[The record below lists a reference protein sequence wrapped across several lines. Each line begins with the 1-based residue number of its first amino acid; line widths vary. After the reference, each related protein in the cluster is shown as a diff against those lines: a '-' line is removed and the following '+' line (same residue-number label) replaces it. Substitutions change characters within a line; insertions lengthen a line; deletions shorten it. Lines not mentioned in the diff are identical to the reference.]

1 MGNLFAEAKLKTA
14 LANDTYTDKKEIVS
28 KAGYLLGVDKN
39 IFDSGELLP
48 EIYEELEKNQDARM
62 VRNLCFLFTCIEHC
76 YKQLQMQMVND
87 LKNLHSMD
95 MTKAA
100 TEALRKD
107 GLDIVKANCTLDEYR
122 PRIAAEIANRIQ
134 GCKDIFPMWV
144 PWEYIRQ
151 MFSFPTKTK
160 DRAQERAWLYYNE
173 NIIRFPYNVFLN
185 WQFKADEGGN
195 LLGSDEQF
203 LIRLYAQNG
212 DTFCDY
218 DKVRGESKQT
228 QQNVEQFLL
237 HSVRS
242 EILVDC
248 ENCDPLKFFAVLQ
261 SLSPEAIGKIQ
272 KIFLFDDV
280 NASSIW
286 GLVEHYTKAK
296 VDRFMTQ
303 RVVEGKSV
311 VDMTVAVCCCQEH
324 YDKKIDSFLLFS
336 SDSDYWPLINNVVTA
351 RFLMMFERE
360 KTSKAIVNKMREH
373 HVLYC
378 YTDQFCK
385 AGDAYRLRNDALA
398 LECASY
404 LKQQLGSCNIEDIHD
419 LAPKY
424 QTYFGRDGRRV
435 EFTYNDIS
443 FEIRVARVFVFPQ
456 GVAAIAP
463 YMGQIMARPEAYT
476 YIIDIG
482 GYTTDV
488 VKFSRGGQVDMTFCE
503 SFNNG
508 VIKMYDEVQRA
519 VRNRFQLDMDDYSI
533 DNVLRRG
540 YNPGR
545 EINELVH
552 STARSYARTL
562 IRTLKEK
569 GVDLTLSYPVF
580 IGGGSCLMRPVIE
593 SELGRDD
600 YLFVEDPRANAVG
613 FKMMAESKLAAENR

>member
-28 KAGYLLGVDKN
+28 KAGYLLGVDKS
-39 IFDSGELLP
+39 IFDSGELLS

-324 YDKKIDSFLLFS
+324 YNKKIDSFLLFS

-404 LKQQLGSCNIEDIHD
+404 LKQQLGSCNIEDM
-419 LAPKY
+419 LQSAY
-424 QTYFGRDGRRV
+424 GQTRI
-435 EFTYNDIS
+435 E
-443 FEIRVARVFVFPQ
+443 
-456 GVAAIAP
+456 
-463 YMGQIMARPEAYT
+463 
-476 YIIDIG
+476 
-482 GYTTDV
+482 
-488 VKFSRGGQVDMTFCE
+488 MTE
-503 SFNNG
+503 
-508 VIKMYDEVQRA
+508 
-519 VRNRFQLDMDDYSI
+519 
-533 DNVLRRG
+533 
-540 YNPGR
+540 
-545 EINELVH
+545 
-552 STARSYARTL
+552 
-562 IRTLKEK
+562 KEK
-569 GVDLTLSYPVF
+569 ELFRKSLVDKLRITMDTEGNLS
-580 IGGGSCLMRPVIE
+580 IGLS
-593 SELGRDD
+593 
-600 YLFVEDPRANAVG
+600 
-613 FKMMAESKLAAENR
+613 

>member
-28 KAGYLLGVDKN
+28 KAGYLLGVDKS
-39 IFDSGELLP
+39 IFDSGELLS

-212 DTFCDY
+212 DTFCEY

-404 LKQQLGSCNIEDIHD
+404 LKQQLGSCNIEDTVFCCPPSGAAN
-419 LAPKY
+419 L
-424 QTYFGRDGRRV
+424 RRWV
-435 EFTYNDIS
+435 KKGS
-443 FEIRVARVFVFPQ
+443 FEAKKKGTTVVMLLPVSTDSQWFQEHIYLKP
-456 GVAAIAP
+456 GV
-463 YMGQIMARPEAYT
+463 R
-476 YIIDIG
+476 
-482 GYTTDV
+482 
-488 VKFSRGGQVDMTFCE
+488 VKFLPERVKF
-503 SFNNG
+503 
-508 VIKMYDEVQRA
+508 V
-519 VRNRFQLDMDDYSI
+519 NRL
-533 DNVLRRG
+533 L
-540 YNPGR
+540 P
-545 EINELVH
+545 
-552 STARSYARTL
+552 SYAEYGQHGAASVGGTRPSM
-562 IRTLKEK
+562 
-569 GVDLTLSYPVF
+569 VVVF
-580 IGGGSCLMRPVIE
+580 DGSKRKFCCE
-593 SELGRDD
+593 
-600 YLFVEDPRANAVG
+600 
-613 FKMMAESKLAAENR
+613 

>member
-39 IFDSGELLP
+39 IFDSGELLS

-404 LKQQLGSCNIEDIHD
+404 LKQQLGSCNIEDKPEKEESEEKKPD
-419 LAPKY
+419 GTAQESAQENPANRSADDY
-424 QTYFGRDGRRV
+424 NYPDFCGRLYIPAAGIDVALYNNTSQDTCNRTDSAAIFPHRPEDGGSNIV
-435 EFTYNDIS
+435 ADNELESLTSVAVGSTAYVITPGGQQINYVCVDAFNGHNDVTGYDALQKDDGTVVWGSAELIVYTCLGDAYNV
-443 FEIRVARVFVFPQ
+443 RVA
-456 GVAAIAP
+456 
-463 YMGQIMARPEAYT
+463 
-476 YIIDIG
+476 
-482 GYTTDV
+482 
-488 VKFSRGGQVDMTFCE
+488 C
-503 SFNNG
+503 FN
-508 VIKMYDEVQRA
+508 RA
-519 VRNRFQLDMDDYSI
+519 
-533 DNVLRRG
+533 
-540 YNPGR
+540 
-545 EINELVH
+545 
-552 STARSYARTL
+552 
-562 IRTLKEK
+562 
-569 GVDLTLSYPVF
+569 
-580 IGGGSCLMRPVIE
+580 
-593 SELGRDD
+593 
-600 YLFVEDPRANAVG
+600 
-613 FKMMAESKLAAENR
+613 

>member
-28 KAGYLLGVDKN
+28 KAGYLLGVDKS
-39 IFDSGELLP
+39 IFDSGELLS

-76 YKQLQMQMVND
+76 YKQLQMVND

-212 DTFCDY
+212 DTFCEY

-404 LKQQLGSCNIEDIHD
+404 LKQQLGSCNIEDM
-419 LAPKY
+419 LQSAY
-424 QTYFGRDGRRV
+424 GQTRI
-435 EFTYNDIS
+435 E
-443 FEIRVARVFVFPQ
+443 
-456 GVAAIAP
+456 
-463 YMGQIMARPEAYT
+463 
-476 YIIDIG
+476 
-482 GYTTDV
+482 
-488 VKFSRGGQVDMTFCE
+488 MTE
-503 SFNNG
+503 
-508 VIKMYDEVQRA
+508 
-519 VRNRFQLDMDDYSI
+519 
-533 DNVLRRG
+533 
-540 YNPGR
+540 
-545 EINELVH
+545 
-552 STARSYARTL
+552 
-562 IRTLKEK
+562 KEK
-569 GVDLTLSYPVF
+569 ELFRKSLVDKLRITMDTEGNLS
-580 IGGGSCLMRPVIE
+580 IGLS
-593 SELGRDD
+593 
-600 YLFVEDPRANAVG
+600 
-613 FKMMAESKLAAENR
+613 

>member
-1 MGNLFAEAKLKTA
+1 
-14 LANDTYTDKKEIVS
+14 
-28 KAGYLLGVDKN
+28 
-39 IFDSGELLP
+39 
-48 EIYEELEKNQDARM
+48 M

-151 MFSFPTKTK
+151 MFLFPTKTK

-404 LKQQLGSCNIEDIHD
+404 LKQQLGSCNIEDM
-419 LAPKY
+419 LQSAY
-424 QTYFGRDGRRV
+424 GQTRI
-435 EFTYNDIS
+435 E
-443 FEIRVARVFVFPQ
+443 
-456 GVAAIAP
+456 
-463 YMGQIMARPEAYT
+463 
-476 YIIDIG
+476 
-482 GYTTDV
+482 
-488 VKFSRGGQVDMTFCE
+488 MTE
-503 SFNNG
+503 
-508 VIKMYDEVQRA
+508 
-519 VRNRFQLDMDDYSI
+519 
-533 DNVLRRG
+533 
-540 YNPGR
+540 
-545 EINELVH
+545 
-552 STARSYARTL
+552 
-562 IRTLKEK
+562 KEK
-569 GVDLTLSYPVF
+569 ELFRKSLVDKLRITMDTEGNLS
-580 IGGGSCLMRPVIE
+580 IGLS
-593 SELGRDD
+593 
-600 YLFVEDPRANAVG
+600 
-613 FKMMAESKLAAENR
+613 

>member
-28 KAGYLLGVDKN
+28 KAGYLLGVDKS
-39 IFDSGELLP
+39 IFDSGELLS

-95 MTKAA
+95 
-100 TEALRKD
+100 
-107 GLDIVKANCTLDEYR
+107 
-122 PRIAAEIANRIQ
+122 
-134 GCKDIFPMWV
+134 
-144 PWEYIRQ
+144 
-151 MFSFPTKTK
+151 KTK

-404 LKQQLGSCNIEDIHD
+404 LKQQLGSCNIEDM
-419 LAPKY
+419 LQSAY
-424 QTYFGRDGRRV
+424 GQTRI
-435 EFTYNDIS
+435 E
-443 FEIRVARVFVFPQ
+443 
-456 GVAAIAP
+456 
-463 YMGQIMARPEAYT
+463 
-476 YIIDIG
+476 
-482 GYTTDV
+482 
-488 VKFSRGGQVDMTFCE
+488 MTE
-503 SFNNG
+503 
-508 VIKMYDEVQRA
+508 
-519 VRNRFQLDMDDYSI
+519 
-533 DNVLRRG
+533 
-540 YNPGR
+540 
-545 EINELVH
+545 
-552 STARSYARTL
+552 
-562 IRTLKEK
+562 KEK
-569 GVDLTLSYPVF
+569 ELFRKSLVDKLRITMDTEGNLS
-580 IGGGSCLMRPVIE
+580 IGLS
-593 SELGRDD
+593 
-600 YLFVEDPRANAVG
+600 
-613 FKMMAESKLAAENR
+613 